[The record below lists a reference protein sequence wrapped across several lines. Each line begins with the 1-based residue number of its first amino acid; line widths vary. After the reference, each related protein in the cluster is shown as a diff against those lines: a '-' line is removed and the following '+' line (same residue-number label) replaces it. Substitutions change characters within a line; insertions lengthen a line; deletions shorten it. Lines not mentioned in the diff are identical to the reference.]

1 MTFLTIQVTN
11 IDLFGEDKR
20 LKYSFIGRQL
30 QFWPNVQYNLT
41 FKSDSGLVDCLRLL
55 WGYMGIV
62 LSRSVEGRTLI
73 GFGRRLYQS
82 NV

>member
-30 QFWPNVQYNLT
+30 QF
-41 FKSDSGLVDCLRLL
+41 
-55 WGYMGIV
+55 
-62 LSRSVEGRTLI
+62 
-73 GFGRRLYQS
+73 
-82 NV
+82 